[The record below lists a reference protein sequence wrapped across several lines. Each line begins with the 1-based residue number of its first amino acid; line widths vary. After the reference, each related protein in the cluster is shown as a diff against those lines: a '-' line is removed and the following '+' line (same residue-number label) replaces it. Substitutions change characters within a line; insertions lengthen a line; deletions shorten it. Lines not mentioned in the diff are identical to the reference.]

1 MIKKKELRSFHVGGV
16 EGYEYRARG
25 MKLEK
30 LRLCLS
36 ADGNCFCR
44 ESHRENRFPPFA
56 HSTLAIRYYTDRLS
70 DRAIETC
77 AARITSLPFL
87 ATKTERLL
95 RVRVLRIPSVR
106 KRSEHSPQWNY
117 FSSADRIKFCGKVRR
132 VGRVGEIVDFEVVE

>member
-1 MIKKKELRSFHVGGV
+1 MIKTSDELSLSRREKRTNERKDERTGGPRAADKRKWRTAIKKKELRSFHVGGV

-30 LRLCLS
+30 LHLCLS

-56 HSTLAIRYYTDRLS
+56 HSTLAIRYYTGRLS

-87 ATKTERLL
+87 ATKTERPL

-106 KRSEHSPQWNY
+106 
-117 FSSADRIKFCGKVRR
+117 
-132 VGRVGEIVDFEVVE
+132 